1 MSGANPSF
9 WNQHVFVLLTPD
21 AILRGIQRQFIHR
34 LRAEDFTPVAATL
47 VQSNS
52 DMIDD
57 LYADVIAGSWETWRY
72 RMIDD
77 AFSLAPCLGMIC
89 RYDGIEGDP
98 HTVMRHLKGHQH
110 PAKTSPGELRRDFG
124 AVNSIIGVLHASN
137 NPEESERDARIFG
150 LSAADAGPAGD
161 RIDLLCA
168 LTTPVSPEHRDF
180 DAVLGQLRAAI
191 VVANL
196 ARLGDPATVDRLRAL
211 LARTAATGSHS
222 LTDVDPAP
230 LAAPGAGIELA
241 RLCAGRIPGD
251 LLQVLAC
258 EFTENTR
265 GNWRGAEPFSTIRR
279 HGLELDPWQRLV
291 LESSLYFEPE
301 RRRW

>member
-1 MSGANPSF
+1 MSSSGF
-9 WNQHVFVLLTPD
+9 WDQHVFVLLTPD
-21 AILRGIQRQFIHR
+21 AILRGIQREFIHR

-47 VQSNS
+47 VHSNS

-72 RMIDD
+72 RMVDD
-77 AFSLAPCLGMIC
+77 AFSVAPCLGLVC

-98 HTVMRHLKGHQH
+98 HTVMRHLKGSQH

-124 AVNSIIGVLHASN
+124 AVNSILGVMHAAD
-137 NPEESERDARIFG
+137 NPRDSEREARLFG
-150 LSAADAGPAGD
+150 LTEADAGPVSD

-191 VVANL
+191 VVAFLPRL
-196 ARLGDPATVDRLRAL
+196 ADPATVDRLRTL
-211 LARTAATGSHS
+211 LARPGSTGSHS

-251 LLQVLAC
+251 LLPVLAC
-258 EFTENTR
+258 EFTETTR
-265 GNWRGAEPFSTIRR
+265 VNWRGAELFSAIRR
-279 HGLELDPWQRLV
+279 HGLELDAWQRLV
-291 LESSLYFEPE
+291 LESSLYFEPD